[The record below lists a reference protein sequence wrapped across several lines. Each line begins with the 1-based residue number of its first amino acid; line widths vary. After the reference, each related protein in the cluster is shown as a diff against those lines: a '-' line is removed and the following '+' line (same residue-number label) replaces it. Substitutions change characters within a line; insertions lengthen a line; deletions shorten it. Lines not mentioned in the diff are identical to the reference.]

1 MAAVDILRYP
11 LGQVGAKVPDKV
23 LVSVG
28 FGPRNARKTLG
39 FCFPTAMGSGIP
51 HLFIS
56 PTLREPV
63 AVLSTLTHELL
74 HAADDCKSKHSGN
87 FRIWARAIGLE
98 GKLTATYAGDALRE
112 SLLEIASEL
121 GEYPHAKLSLADAKI
136 KKDGTRML
144 KATCPNLA
152 CPLMDESGKTYT
164 VRTTRKWVEMGLP
177 SCPCGTVMELAE

>member
-1 MAAVDILRYP
+1 ADTHRAPPRWSRLRHHNRYAHSPRAEALVEPEGSIVMQQLHDTREQWLMAAVDILRYP

-87 FRIWARAIGLE
+87 F
-98 GKLTATYAGDALRE
+98 
-112 SLLEIASEL
+112 
-121 GEYPHAKLSLADAKI
+121 
-136 KKDGTRML
+136 
-144 KATCPNLA
+144 
-152 CPLMDESGKTYT
+152 
-164 VRTTRKWVEMGLP
+164 
-177 SCPCGTVMELAE
+177 